1 MKTLV
6 FDVRTSKI
14 GKKLKYDNEFLRA
27 KLNRT
32 KTVQIAVL
40 FYLGVTEHTNFLVL
54 TFITK
59 NMLYVGGARRPK
71 ILKMYILRNI

>member
-1 MKTLV
+1 MTTLV
-6 FDVRTSKI
+6 FDVRISKI

-27 KLNRT
+27 EQNRT
-32 KTVQIAVL
+32 KTVRIAVL
-40 FYLGVTEHTNFLVL
+40 SYLGVTENTNLLVL

-59 NMLYVGGARRPK
+59 NMLDVSGAGSPK

>member
-1 MKTLV
+1 MTTLV

-14 GKKLKYDNEFLRA
+14 GKKLKYDTEFLRA
-27 KLNRT
+27 VR
-32 KTVQIAVL
+32 IAVL
-40 FYLGVTEHTNFLVL
+40 SYLGVTENTNFLVL

-59 NMLYVGGARRPK
+59 NMLYVGGAGGPK